1 MKEEKDYIT
10 GADDRYVLEN
20 LKTASNI
27 WRETWKKKTKQ

>member
-27 WRETWKKKTKQ
+27 